1 MSLIAS
7 HNLVSSPLH
16 RQPAGDV
23 SILVTNPPV
32 GYRYFMPSQRLPS
45 QLQGDPNRVTKAKRP
60 VIEPNG
66 QPLDRYHSPIH
77 CQDVI

>member
-23 SILVTNPPV
+23 SILVTSGLSLLYAKPAVTFPASE
-32 GYRYFMPSQRLPS
+32 R
-45 QLQGDPNRVTKAKRP
+45 PNRVTKAKRP

-66 QPLDRYHSPIH
+66 RPLDRYLSPIH